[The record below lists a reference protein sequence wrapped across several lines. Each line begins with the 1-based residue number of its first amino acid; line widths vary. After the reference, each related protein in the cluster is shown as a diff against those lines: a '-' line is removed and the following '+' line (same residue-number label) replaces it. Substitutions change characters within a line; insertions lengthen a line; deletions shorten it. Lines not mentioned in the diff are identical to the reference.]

1 MLHDSIVTSF
11 KPIHHGCH
19 EKEAITEEAKIMA
32 SSTNNPNEPQKL
44 NDEDLTLVNGRKHD
58 EL

>member
-1 MLHDSIVTSF
+1 MLHDSIVTSS

-32 SSTNNPNEPQKL
+32 SSTNNPNEPQRL
-44 NDEDLTLVNGRKHD
+44 NDEDLTLVNG
-58 EL
+58 